1 MTPIR
6 RLNSPALLIASCP
19 VIASATNSR
28 STGFTAALIACEL
41 VHQLVVDVQPAR
53 RVDDDDVEAAV
64 FRLGQRARRAL
75 DRIHLAGGIV
85 DPHAG
90 LLPDDRQLLDR
101 RGAPHV
107 GRDEQRMAALLRQPL
122 PELRRRR
129 RLARPLE
136 AEEHDDARRLARRRQ
151 PALGVPEER
160 QHLVAHDAHDLLVG
174 GQAPEHFLVD
184 GPIAHAI
191 DEGLDD
197 LEVDVRFEQ
206 RHPDFPERQLD
217 GLFREPSLVR

>member
-1 MTPIR
+1 M
-6 RLNSPALLIASCP
+6 LN
-19 VIASATNSR
+19 R
-28 STGFTAALIACEL
+28 DEL

-64 FRLGQRARRAL
+64 LGFGQRARRAL
-75 DRIHLAGGIV
+75 DRIHLAGRIV
-85 DPHAG
+85 HAHAG
-90 LLPDDRQLLDR
+90 LFPDDRQLVDR

-107 GRDEQRMAALLRQPL
+107 GRDEQGMPSLLRQPL
-122 PELRRRR
+122 PQLRRGR
-129 RLARPLE
+129 RLARTLE
-136 AEEHDDARRLARRRQ
+136 AQEHDDPRRFARRLQ
-151 PALGVPEER
+151 SALRVPEQR
-160 QHLVAHDAHDLLVG
+160 QHLVADDADHLLVR
-174 GQAPEHFLVD
+174 GQAAEHFLVD

-217 GLFREPSLVR
+217 GLFGKPALSANIAENVLQPIGEGLEHDQPGAPKRLRRKPLW